1 MMVEVEGGGWFKFD
15 EVKGFTLRTR
25 EEIIDKVRQEGASVE
40 DGAAVAVYISNDEN
54 EIAYAVDGNDGL
66 VFWDCGCY
74 TPADYDETCEAVLK
88 ALEAC

>member
-1 MMVEVEGGGWFKFD
+1 MMVETKDGVWFKFD
-15 EVKGFTLRTR
+15 EVKNPFVRTR
-25 EEIIDKVRQEGASVE
+25 EEIIEKVRWEGASVE

-74 TPADYDETCEAVLK
+74 TPADYDETCEAVARALK
-88 ALEAC
+88 D

>member
-1 MMVEVEGGGWFKFD
+1 MVETKDGAWFKFD
-15 EVKGFTLRTR
+15 EVKNPFVRTR
-25 EEIIDKVRQEGASVE
+25 EEIIEKVRWEGASVE

-54 EIAYAVDGNDGL
+54 EIAYAVNGNDGL

>member
-1 MMVEVEGGGWFKFD
+1 MFEMKEGAWFKL
-15 EVKGFTLRTR
+15 EETKGFPLRTR
-25 EEIIDKVRQEGASVE
+25 EEIIKKVRQEGASVE
-40 DGAAVAVYISNDEN
+40 EDAAIAVFISNDDS

-88 ALEAC
+88 ALESC